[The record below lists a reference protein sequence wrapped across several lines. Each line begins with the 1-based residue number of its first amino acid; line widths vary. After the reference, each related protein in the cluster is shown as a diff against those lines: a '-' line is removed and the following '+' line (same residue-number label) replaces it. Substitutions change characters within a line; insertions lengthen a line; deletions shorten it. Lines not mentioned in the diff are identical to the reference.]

1 MKRVKVEE
9 GFNPVYP
16 YGYNSSTEVA
26 PPFVAADGLQ
36 ENPPG
41 VLSLKIATPLTFN
54 SSKALSLA
62 IGAGLAVVDGK
73 LVSQSSNFAVK
84 APLAFVGNELQ
95 LSLGTGLDVV
105 SNALQILTEDPIQIN
120 TNNKLALNLGKG
132 LGIVNK
138 QLQMLLEAVAPLIL
152 TNNSLSLA
160 IGNGLGVVNGQLQS
174 LLATSAPLSLQNN
187 TLSLNV
193 GNGLHIQNNTLQT
206 TLQAQAP
213 LSLTNNTMRLQV
225 GTGLTVT
232 GNVLQSNITATAP
245 ITISGANFSLNFA
258 SSSALRNRS
267 GLQVQSGWGLKI
279 APNNDL
285 TLNFKAPLLMTE
297 SGSDEGKL
305 TVKTG
310 PGIIINSAGG
320 LQANLGKGLSFLNN
334 QIQANLGNGL
344 VFLSNQIA
352 ANVGNG
358 LTISNNIIQVAVGE
372 GLSITN
378 GQLTVANA
386 TQTIPS
392 LWTTADPS
400 PNCRIYQDRDSKFT
414 LTLSK
419 CGSTV
424 IGTCD
429 LVGLNGS
436 LTSLSGDTFSVSLK
450 FDTNGSLLST
460 SNLSTL
466 YWGYRNGS
474 SVNTTITNAVNFM
487 PNILAYPRNQISSPK
502 SNTYINTYLRGN
514 TSKPMLLKIS
524 FNEEALG
531 YAIKFTWSGLSA
543 YAGESFASPTC
554 TFSYITQE

>member
-1 MKRVKVEE
+1 MKRAKVEE

-62 IGAGLAVVDGK
+62 IGAGLTIVDGK
-73 LVSQSSNFAVK
+73 LVSQAANFTVK
-84 APLAFVGNELQ
+84 SPLAFVNNELQ
-95 LSLGTGLDVV
+95 INLGTGLNVE

-120 TNNKLALNLGKG
+120 TDNKLALNLGSG
-132 LGIVNK
+132 LGVVNN
-138 QLQMLLEAVAPLIL
+138 QLQVLLNAVAPIIL
-152 TNNSLSLA
+152 SNNSLSLA
-160 IGNGLGVVNGQLQS
+160 IGSGLGIVNNQLQS
-174 LLATSAPLSLQNN
+174 MLQASTPLSLQNN
-187 TLSLNV
+187 NLSINL
-193 GNGLHIQNNTLQT
+193 GSGLQIHDNALQT

-213 LSLTNNTMRLQV
+213 LSISNDTLGLQV
-225 GTGLTVT
+225 GTGLTIANNLLRT
-232 GNVLQSNITATAP
+232 NLTATAP
-245 ITISGANFSLNFA
+245 LAISGANFSLNLA
-258 SSSALRNRS
+258 SSSGLRNRS

-305 TVKTG
+305 TIKTG
-310 PGIIINSAGG
+310 SGIIINSAGA
-320 LQANLGKGLSFLNN
+320 LQANLGSGITFSNN

-344 VFLSNQIA
+344 TFSNNQIA

-358 LTISNNIIQVAVGE
+358 LTINNNLIQVAVGD
-372 GLSITN
+372 GLTITN
-378 GQLTVANA
+378 GQLTVANN
-386 TQTIPS
+386 TQSIPS

-400 PNCRIYQDRDSKFT
+400 PNCRVFQERDSKFT

-429 LVGLNGS
+429 LVGLNGT
-436 LTSLSGDTFSVSLK
+436 LASLSGDTFSVSLK
-450 FDTNGSLLST
+450 FDTNGSLLTT

-474 SVNTTITNAVNFM
+474 SVNTTITDAVNFM
-487 PNILAYPRNQISSPK
+487 PNILAYPRSQTSTPK

-514 TSKPMLLKIS
+514 TSKPMLLKVS

-531 YAIKFTWSGLSA
+531 YGIKFTWSGLSA
-543 YAGESFASPTC
+543 YAGEAFISPTC